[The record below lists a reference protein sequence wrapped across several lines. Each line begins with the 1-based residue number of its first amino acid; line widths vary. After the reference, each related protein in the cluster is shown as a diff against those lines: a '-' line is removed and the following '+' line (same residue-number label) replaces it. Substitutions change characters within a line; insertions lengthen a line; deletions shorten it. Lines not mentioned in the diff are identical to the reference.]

1 MIVLGLTGSIG
12 MGKST
17 TGRLFAEAGIPVYDA
32 DTTVHALYAGKAAPA
47 IERAFPGTV
56 VNRVVDRAALGEYV
70 VGKPAAL
77 ARLEAIIHPLVREVR
92 DHFLADARARLCPVA
107 VLDIP
112 LLFETGG
119 EEHVDAVVLVTTSA
133 EIQRERVLARPEMTL
148 EKFDAILARQMPDG
162 EKRRR
167 SHFMIET
174 GHGLEPARRRVAAI
188 LRATAAMGG

>member
-17 TGRLFAEAGIPVYDA
+17 TGRLFAEAGVPVYDA
-32 DTTVHALYAGKAAPA
+32 DTTVHALYAGEAAPA
-47 IERAFPGTV
+47 IEKAFPGTV
-56 VNRVVDRAALGEYV
+56 VDGVVDRAALARHV
-70 VGKPAAL
+70 VGKPEAL
-77 ARLEAIIHPLVREVR
+77 ARLEGIIHPLVREVR
-92 DHFLADARARLCPVA
+92 DRFLTKARKELCPVA

-119 EEHVDAVVLVTTSA
+119 EAQVDAVVLVTTSP
-133 EIQRERVLARPEMTL
+133 EIQRERVLKRAEMTA
-148 EKFDAILARQMPDG
+148 EKLDAILARQMPDT

-167 SHFMIET
+167 SHFLIET
-174 GHGLEPARRRVAAI
+174 GNGLAPARRRVAAI